1 MSLEVGTG
9 KAKEANSLLTAFQRG
24 RYDYQYFAQTF
35 LGETLHDGQL
45 KWITEAQ
52 ATVNVLA
59 SSNRYGKTFLTPC
72 GHFHACIYKTGAEH
86 RYMRPNP
93 APGEEPVDIEKFIAL
108 KYNTIHTAD
117 GWETAALVW
126 DEAHKLYRSQ
136 QALAAFVPQ
145 GGAPRSQPPHFDF
158 INGSRWK
165 FRTLGHDAS
174 GIDGDSFYLI
184 SIDEAGWVSQ
194 LKEKMRNVIRVRVA
208 DVRGRIWLIGTFK
221 PGISK
226 DFFEFAVRASTQT
239 GAAIGFDHRDDVDD
253 QGVSGGLASSI
264 RKYLRDFGI
273 DLDEYADALG
283 GNY

>member
-9 KAKEANSLLTAFQRG
+9 KAGESNELLTAFQRG
-24 RYDYQYFAQTF
+24 RYDYQFFAQTF

-52 ATVNVLA
+52 ATVCVLA
-59 SSNRYGKTFLTPC
+59 SSNRYGKTFLIPC
-72 GHFHACIYKTGAEH
+72 GHFHANIYKTGAES
-86 RYMRPNP
+86 RYMKDD
-93 APGEEPVDIEKFIAL
+93 GTVDIEKYLKL
-108 KYNTIHTAD
+108 KYHTIHTAD

-126 DEAHKLYRSQ
+126 EEAQKLYKSRPP
-136 QALAAFVPQ
+136 LAAFVPQ
-145 GGAPRSQPPHFDF
+145 GGAPRSLPPHFDF
-158 INGSRWK
+158 INGARWK

-184 SIDEAGWVSQ
+184 SVDEAGWVAS
-194 LKEKMRNVIRVRVA
+194 LEEKTRNVIRVRVA
-208 DVRGRIWLIGTFK
+208 DVRGRIWLVGTFK

-226 DFFEFAVRASTQT
+226 DFYKAAVRASAYT

-253 QGVSGGLASSI
+253 EGVSGGLASSI

-283 GNY
+283 GQY